1 MFNTYAPV
9 SPAQIAGI
17 AHRPEFERLLL
28 AQETLSW
35 ADGPVIAKSCLKR
48 AGEPAGLLFPAMLG
62 CL

>member
-35 ADGPVIAKSCLKR
+35 ADGPVIVKS
-48 AGEPAGLLFPAMLG
+48 
-62 CL
+62 